1 MIIIQL
7 STQLWKERKDKR
19 EKGMNRDGVER
30 GKEEKEGE
38 KRRMGKGEAGGEEK
52 TREKNHHDTTLSMK
66 SPIMVFV
73 SQLHV

>member
-30 GKEEKEGE
+30 GKEEKEGDGSV
-38 KRRMGKGEAGGEEK
+38 KTGEGLGGGGGGG
-52 TREKNHHDTTLSMK
+52 T
-66 SPIMVFV
+66 V
-73 SQLHV
+73 

>member
-30 GKEEKEGE
+30 GKEEKEGDGSV
-38 KRRMGKGEAGGEEK
+38 KTGEGLGGGGGGGLF
-52 TREKNHHDTTLSMK
+52 RE
-66 SPIMVFV
+66 VG
-73 SQLHV
+73 